1 LESNGLFAA
10 ERIGDQFI
18 KHFTAMTNK
27 LSRQDGLLASAMLKS
42 LRAELYCEL
51 RPSERHGIGVFAI
64 RRIPKGIDPLVS
76 RVKHRE
82 VRLSHEQVDT
92 LPRAIRKTLSMF
104 CYYDEQGFLVPSSGL
119 NVVEMAIYLNH
130 DKQPNL
136 RMQDDGSF
144 KSLKSIRK
152 GEELT
157 MDYDHS
163 FGATHRF

>member
-1 LESNGLFAA
+1 
-10 ERIGDQFI
+10 
-18 KHFTAMTNK
+18 MTSK
-27 LSRQDGLLASAMLKS
+27 LNRQDGLLASAMLKG

-82 VRLSHEQVDT
+82 VRLSHEQVET

-104 CYYDEQGFLVPSSGL
+104 CYYDEKGFLVPSSGL

-144 KSLKSIRK
+144 TSLKSIRK